1 MKRILL
7 VLISVVTS
15 LSAVAQEISDMVF
28 VHRNDGDFNIFVRS
42 EIDSITYSNFDA
54 DSVFHEQLVSQVVY
68 TLDSTYIIPLA
79 VVDSV
84 SFVRPETVYEDDVKE
99 IKDDFLS
106 YVVSVDSLTLTLRSD
121 IPNELCPKIGDKL
134 AHLQYAKELPN
145 GFLGKVVAIS
155 NSPEG
160 IVLTCEGVPLDEAVK
175 RFYGVFINAFQAN
188 PYEMLSDA
196 AEAEQVKKL
205 IKKTPIEVYTVS
217 PQAKLVRVKN
227 LPVNIDLAEYELFRD
242 QFADESVVEGGI
254 TLSPKA
260 ELNAT
265 ISPAEMMIRLTT
277 VKDDFLN
284 LPLCL
289 KIKVDAGLFVKG
301 DFDLVGKL
309 SSEVKLPSPI
319 VPETEIFPGISIF
332 LKPGIKFEGSG
343 EFGAGW
349 DFSGI
354 GKFSS
359 EFVIFP
365 QVVPLPSQPVPAFN
379 VIPLLKSAEWLQDQF
394 KWKYLLGRA
403 NIYAG
408 VFLEAGLGLVTHKI
422 ANVSA
427 ELGLGVDLNA
437 EIKIDEDSWRTAEQD
452 TRFYDISKDNM
463 KVECSPV
470 ASIGAGVGFLDDRL
484 KFQATLP
491 LKLPGP
497 HYESNLLPT
506 FEEVNMQPTKK
517 SVFSAETVPY
527 FDKGFLDFKIGV
539 TMHDETGYY
548 NQTEMYDSEE
558 DYWNAEKLTFDNLMP
573 GTVYNVN
580 PTFEFFGKKVLASPT
595 SEYLVPE
602 PVMISNFRMTNSRY
616 YSYGF
621 EFEGSTYEYRYET
634 QMVVTLQDS
643 ENVEDWG
650 YVYEDPHGKKTH
662 ISLKEFASPYL
673 ETRYAYF
680 RNSARSSVRFYG
692 YVKYVDSD
700 EIFYCMSQDHLL
712 EYEEWDLC
720 PDDNHPH
727 MIDLG
732 LPSGTK
738 WSCCNVG
745 ASSPCA
751 SGQYFAWGET
761 SMKYWYEIYNYQY
774 YRPDDAYNYVYL
786 GDDIA
791 GTEYDAARANMGAPW
806 QMPSYD
812 QYLELSKNC
821 SVLWVTHHGVRGIEV
836 RSENGQAIFLP
847 AVCRLASMA
856 PWTGIGD
863 IAYWSS
869 SRGTPSEHIVDGK
882 TIYSDTR
889 AQGILMNNQNWFN
902 FLTAPRQNG
911 LSVRAVCK

>member
-99 IKDDFLS
+99 IKDDFLA

-121 IPNELCPKIGDKL
+121 IPDDLCPKIGDKL
-134 AHLQYAKELPN
+134 AYLQYSEVLPD

-155 NSPEG
+155 NSSEG

-175 RFYGVFINAFQAN
+175 RFYGFFINAFIAN
-188 PYEMLSDA
+188 PYELMSSE
-196 AEAEQVKKL
+196 AEAEHVKRL
-205 IKKTPIEVYTVS
+205 IKKTPIEVNTVS
-217 PQAKLVRVKN
+217 PQGKLVMVKN
-227 LPVNIDLAEYELFRD
+227 LPVNIDLAELELFRD
-242 QFADESVVEGGI
+242 KFADESVVEGGI

-260 ELNAT
+260 EMNAT
-265 ISPAEMMIRLTT
+265 ISPVEMMIRLTA
-277 VKDDFLN
+277 VKDDFLK

-289 KIKVDAGLFVKG
+289 KFKIDAGLFVKG
-301 DFDLVGKL
+301 DFDLVGEL
-309 SSEVKLPSPI
+309 STEVNLPAPI
-319 VPETEIFPGISIF
+319 VPETYIFPGISIF
-332 LKPGIKFEGSG
+332 LRPGIKFEGSG

-359 EFVIFP
+359 EFTIFP
-365 QVVPLPSQPVPAFN
+365 QVLPPPFFN
-379 VIPLLKSAEWLQDQF
+379 VIPMLKSAEWRQNQF

-408 VFLEAGLGLVTHKI
+408 VYLEAGLGLVTHKI

-427 ELGLGVDLNA
+427 ELGLGVDLDA

-470 ASIGAGVGFLDDRL
+470 ASIGAGFGFLDDRL
-484 KFQATLP
+484 KFKPTIPFRLP
-491 LKLPGP
+491 WP

-527 FDKGFLDFKIGV
+527 FDKGFLDFNIGV
-539 TMHDETGYY
+539 TMQDETGYY
-548 NQTEMYDSEE
+548 NQTEMYESEE
-558 DYWNAEKLTFDNLMP
+558 DYWNAEKLTFDNLTP
-573 GTVYNVN
+573 GISYNVN

-595 SEYLVPE
+595 SEYQVPE
-602 PVMISNFRMTNSRY
+602 PVMISNFRVTNSRY

-621 EFEGSTYEYRYET
+621 EYEGSTYEYRYET

-673 ETRYAYF
+673 ESRYAYF
-680 RNSARSSVRFYG
+680 RNSARSSVRLYG

-700 EIFYCMSQDHLL
+700 VIFYCMSQDHLL

-745 ASSPCA
+745 ASAPCA
-751 SGQYFAWGET
+751 SGLYFAWGET
-761 SMKYWYEIYNYQY
+761 SMRNCYTIDNYIYSGF
-774 YRPDDAYNYVYL
+774 PDDVYL
-786 GDDIA
+786 GEDIA
-791 GTEYDAARANMGAPW
+791 GTVYDAARVNMGAPW
-806 QMPSYD
+806 QMPSID
-812 QYLELSKNC
+812 QYHELSQNC
-821 SVLWVTHHGVRGIEV
+821 TVVWVTHHGVRGIEV

-847 AVCRLASMA
+847 AVCQVAAMT

-869 SRGTPSEHIVDGK
+869 SKGRPSEYEIDGE
-882 TIYSDTR
+882 TIYTDNR

-902 FLTAPRQNG
+902 FLTAPRNNA